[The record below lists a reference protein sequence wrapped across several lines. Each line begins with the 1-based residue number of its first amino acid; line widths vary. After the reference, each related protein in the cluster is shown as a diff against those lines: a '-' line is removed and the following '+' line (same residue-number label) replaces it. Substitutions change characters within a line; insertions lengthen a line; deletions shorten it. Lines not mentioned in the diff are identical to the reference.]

1 MNSLPPNQPAA
12 TANYGIA
19 SLYCGDLDP
28 DITEANLYDKFSQ
41 AGPVASIRV
50 CRDVVTKR
58 SLGYAY
64 INFQQAHDA
73 ERALDTMNYEL
84 IKGRP
89 MRLMWSQRDPA
100 LRKSGVGNV
109 FIKNLD
115 KSIDNKSLYDTF
127 SVFGNILSCK
137 VASDERAMSKGYGFV
152 HFETQD
158 AADQAIQ
165 KVNGML
171 LNDKKVFVGRFMTRK
186 ERMETLGHPATR
198 FTNIYVKNF
207 LDAQISD
214 EEFEALFTPYGKIVS
229 CVIMKDENGKSRGFG
244 FVSFET
250 HEDSKKACEGL
261 NQTEVKGCK
270 LYVARAQKKNERQ
283 AELREK
289 YEKLK
294 MERLNRY
301 QQGVNLYV
309 KNLDDNID
317 DERLNEEF
325 SVYGNITSAKV
336 MVDEKGNTKGFGF
349 VCFSSPD
356 EATKAVTEMNGRII
370 VSKPLFVALAQRKEE
385 RKQQLQA
392 QHSIRTQGVPRGF
405 IGPHPGYP
413 GVTNMIGPNY
423 LMPVGQPRGFMAT
436 NQVARPRWAQQQQPQ
451 GQVRQQPGGWPMQ
464 VGPVQVQPRMQ
475 NAGQPNQ
482 RPQSNMQ
489 QGQQMTNG
497 RQQQQQGG
505 RYAQNTVRNPIMP
518 MVDPMNINDQI
529 STAKLAAASPQYQKQ
544 MLGERLYPIIQ
555 NTQPDLAGKI
565 TGMLLEMENRE
576 ILHMLED
583 KTSLDGK
590 VKEAVAVLQAHQQKL
605 ADQQKI
611 TN

>member
-1 MNSLPPNQPAA
+1 MNSLPNQP
-12 TANYGIA
+12 TTGNYGIA

-64 INFQQAHDA
+64 INFQQAIDA

-89 MRLMWSQRDPA
+89 MRLMWSQRDPS

-137 VASDERAMSKGYGFV
+137 VATDERNSSKGYGFV
-152 HFETQD
+152 HFETQE

-171 LNDKKVFVGRFMTRK
+171 LNDKKVYVGRFMTRK

-207 LDAQISD
+207 GEANLSE
-214 EEFEALFTPYGKIVS
+214 EEFSQLFEPYGKIVS
-229 CVIMKDENGKSRGFG
+229 CVIMKDDNGKSRGFG
-244 FVSFET
+244 FVSYET
-250 HEDSKKACEGL
+250 HEASKKAVDAL
-261 NQTEVKGCK
+261 NGTEVKNVK

-309 KNLDDNID
+309 KNLDDVID
-317 DERLNEEF
+317 DARLSEEF
-325 SVYGNITSAKV
+325 SVYGNITSAKI

-385 RKQQLQA
+385 RKQHLAA
-392 QHSIRTQGVPRGF
+392 QHAVRTQGMHRSF
-405 IGPHPGYP
+405 MGPAYSG
-413 GVTNMIGPNY
+413 MIPTNY
-423 LMPVGQPRGFMAT
+423 LMPVAQPRPFMTA
-436 NQVARPRWAQQQQPQ
+436 NQVPRPRWQQTQQ
-451 GQVRQQPGGWPMQ
+451 GQMRQQPSGWAMQ
-464 VGPVQVQPRMQ
+464 VPSVVQVQPRMQ
-475 NAGQPNQ
+475 NPQVQGQ
-482 RPQSNMQ
+482 RPQSNMAP
-489 QGQQMTNG
+489 
-497 RQQQQQGG
+497 QQQQSQAMANGSQQRG
-505 RYAQNTVRNPIMP
+505 RYPQNTVRNPML
-518 MVDPMNINDQI
+518 PMNEMLMNTEPLNAQI
-529 STAKLAAASPQYQKQ
+529 LSQARPEEAKQ
-544 MLGERLYPIIQ
+544 MLGEKLYPIIQ
-555 NTQPDLAGKI
+555 SVQPELAGKI
-565 TGMLLEMENRE
+565 TGMLLEMENSE
-576 ILHMLED
+576 ILHMLEES
-583 KTSLDGK
+583 TSLNSK
-590 VKEAVAVLQAHQQKL
+590 VNEAVAVLQAHQQKL
-605 ADQQKI
+605 AQDQKVPK
-611 TN
+611 

>member
-1 MNSLPPNQPAA
+1 MNSLPNQP
-12 TANYGIA
+12 TTGNYGIA

-64 INFQQAHDA
+64 INFQHAADA

-89 MRLMWSQRDPA
+89 MRLMWSQRDPS

-137 VASDERAMSKGYGFV
+137 VATDERNSSKGYGFV
-152 HFETQD
+152 HFETQE

-171 LNDKKVFVGRFMTRK
+171 LNDKKVYVGRFMTRK

-207 LDAQISD
+207 GDAPISE
-214 EEFEALFTPYGKIVS
+214 EEFRKAFEPYGKIVS
-229 CVIMKDENGKSRGFG
+229 CVIMKDDKGNSRGFG
-244 FVSFET
+244 FVSYET
-250 HEDSKKACEGL
+250 HESSKQACDAL
-261 NQTEVKGCK
+261 NGTELKGAK

-309 KNLDDNID
+309 KNLDDVID
-317 DERLNEEF
+317 DNRLSEEF
-325 SVYGNITSAKV
+325 SAFGNITSAKI
-336 MVDEKGNTKGFGF
+336 MVDEKGNSKGFGF

-356 EATKAVTEMNGRII
+356 EATKAVTEMTGRII

-385 RKQQLQA
+385 RRQHLQA
-392 QHSIRTQGVPRGF
+392 QHACRTQGMPRGF
-405 IGPHPGYP
+405 IGGPYSG
-413 GVTNMIGPNY
+413 MIPTNY
-423 LMPVGQPRGFMAT
+423 LMPVAQPRPFMAA
-436 NQVARPRWAQQQQPQ
+436 NSVPRPRWQQ
-451 GQVRQQPGGWPMQ
+451 
-464 VGPVQVQPRMQ
+464 
-475 NAGQPNQ
+475 
-482 RPQSNMQ
+482 
-489 QGQQMTNG
+489 
-497 RQQQQQGG
+497 QQQQQGQMRQQPWPVQMQG
-505 RYAQNTVRNPIMP
+505 VAGVVPVQPRLATPQVARPPTSGQQQMPDRHAGHSNGLQRGMQGTVRNPMVP
-518 MVDPMNINDQI
+518 MTEMMMSAEPLNAQAL
-529 STAKLAAASPQYQKQ
+529 SQASSADQKQ

-555 NTQPDLAGKI
+555 NTHPDMAGKI
-565 TGMLLEMENRE
+565 TGMLLEMENSE

-583 KTSLDGK
+583 QGSLGSK
-590 VKEAVAVLQAHQQKL
+590 VSEAVAVLHAHQQKL

-611 TN
+611 AK

>member
-1 MNSLPPNQPAA
+1 MNSLSNQP
-12 TANYGIA
+12 TTGNYGIA

-50 CRDVVTKR
+50 CRDVVSKR

-64 INFQQAHDA
+64 INFQQALDA

-137 VASDERAMSKGYGFV
+137 VAIDERNTSKGYGFV
-152 HFETQD
+152 HFETQE

-207 LDAQISD
+207 GDAMLSD
-214 EEFEALFTPYGKIVS
+214 EEFQQLFEPFGKIVS
-229 CVIMKDENGKSRGFG
+229 CVIMKDDNGKSRGFG

-250 HEDSKKACEGL
+250 HEASKKAVDAL
-261 NQTEVKGCK
+261 NSSEVKNCK

-309 KNLDDNID
+309 KNLDDVID
-317 DERLNEEF
+317 DARLHEEF

-336 MVDEKGNTKGFGF
+336 MVDEKTNTKGFGF

-385 RKQQLQA
+385 RKQHLAA
-392 QHSIRTQGVPRGF
+392 QHAVRTQGMPRGF
-405 IGPHPGYP
+405 IGHAYSG
-413 GVTNMIGPNY
+413 MIPTNY
-423 LMPVGQPRGFMAT
+423 LMPVAQPRPFMTA
-436 NQVARPRWAQQQQPQ
+436 NQVPRPRWAQQQQQ
-451 GQVRQQPGGWPMQ
+451 GQMRQQPGAWPMQ
-464 VGPVQVQPRMQ
+464 AVPSVVQVQPRMQ
-475 NAGQPNQ
+475 GAQNNQ

-489 QGQQMTNG
+489 N
-497 RQQQQQGG
+497 QQQQSMANGAQQRG
-505 RYAQNTVRNPIMP
+505 RYAQTTVRNPIIP
-518 MVDPMNINDQI
+518 MGELMMGKEPLNAQMLSQ
-529 STAKLAAASPQYQKQ
+529 SRPEEQKQ
-544 MLGERLYPIIQ
+544 MLGEQLYPIIQ
-555 NTQPDLAGKI
+555 SLQPELAGKI
-565 TGMLLEMENRE
+565 TGMLLEMENSE

-583 KTSLDGK
+583 SASLNSK
-590 VKEAVAVLQAHQQKL
+590 VSEAVAVLQAHQAKL

-611 TN
+611 AK

>member
-1 MNSLPPNQPAA
+1 MNTLTNQPAS
-12 TANYGIA
+12 ANYGIA

-64 INFQQAHDA
+64 INFQHAADA

-89 MRLMWSQRDPA
+89 MRLMWSQRDPS

-137 VASDERAMSKGYGFV
+137 VATDERNSSKGYGFV
-152 HFETQD
+152 HFETQE

-171 LNDKKVFVGRFMTRK
+171 LNDKKVYVGRFMTRK

-207 LDAQISD
+207 GEANLSE
-214 EEFEALFTPYGKIVS
+214 EEFHQLFEPYGKIVS
-229 CVIMKDENGKSRGFG
+229 CVIMKDDNGKSRGFG
-244 FVSFET
+244 FVSYET
-250 HEDSKKACEGL
+250 HDSSKKAVDAL
-261 NQTEVKGCK
+261 NSSEIKGAK

-309 KNLDDNID
+309 KNLDDVID
-317 DERLNEEF
+317 DARLHEEF
-325 SVYGNITSAKV
+325 SVYGNITSAKI

-385 RKQQLQA
+385 RKQHLAA
-392 QHSIRTQGVPRGF
+392 QHAVRTQGMPRGF
-405 IGPHPGYP
+405 IGTPYSG
-413 GVTNMIGPNY
+413 MIPTNY
-423 LMPVGQPRGFMAT
+423 LMPVAQPRPFMAA
-436 NQVARPRWAQQQQPQ
+436 NQVPRPRWQQTQQ
-451 GQVRQQPGGWPMQ
+451 GQMRQQPGWAMQ
-464 VGPVQVQPRMQ
+464 VPSAVVQVPRMQ
-475 NAGQPNQ
+475 GPQVAQRPQNNMQNQQQPNQ
-482 RPQSNMQ
+482 MSNGSQ
-489 QGQQMTNG
+489 Q
-497 RQQQQQGG
+497 RG
-505 RYAQNTVRNPIMP
+505 RYGQSTVRNPIVP
-518 MVDPMNINDQI
+518 MANEMMMHQEPLSAQMLSQ
-529 STAKLAAASPQYQKQ
+529 ASSAEAKQ
-544 MLGERLYPIIQ
+544 MLGERLYPVIQ
-555 NTQPDLAGKI
+555 NAQPELAGKI
-565 TGMLLEMENRE
+565 TGMLLEMENSE
-576 ILHMLED
+576 ILHMLD
-583 KTSLDGK
+583 DSTSLSSK
-590 VKEAVAVLQAHQQKL
+590 VNEAVAVLQAHQQKL

-611 TN
+611 AK

>member
-1 MNSLPPNQPAA
+1 MNSLPNQP
-12 TANYGIA
+12 TTGNYGIA

-64 INFQQAHDA
+64 INFQQAIDA

-89 MRLMWSQRDPA
+89 MRLMWSQRDPS

-137 VASDERAMSKGYGFV
+137 VATDERNSSKGYGFV
-152 HFETQD
+152 HFETQE

-171 LNDKKVFVGRFMTRK
+171 LNDKKVYVGRFMTRK

-207 LDAQISD
+207 GEANLSE
-214 EEFEALFTPYGKIVS
+214 EEFSQLFEPYGKIVS
-229 CVIMKDENGKSRGFG
+229 CVIMKDDNGKSRGFG
-244 FVSFET
+244 FVSYET
-250 HEDSKKACEGL
+250 HEASKKACDAL
-261 NQTEVKGCK
+261 NGNEVKNVK

-283 AELREK
+283 AELRDK

-309 KNLDDNID
+309 KNLDDVID
-317 DERLNEEF
+317 DARLSEEF
-325 SVYGNITSAKV
+325 SVYGNITSAKI

-385 RKQQLQA
+385 RKQHLAA
-392 QHSIRTQGVPRGF
+392 QHAVRTQGMPRGF
-405 IGPHPGYP
+405 IGPAYSG
-413 GVTNMIGPNY
+413 MIPTNY
-423 LMPVGQPRGFMAT
+423 LMPVAQPRPFMTT
-436 NQVARPRWAQQQQPQ
+436 NQVPRPRWQQQTQGQQMRQQPQ
-451 GQVRQQPGGWPMQ
+451 WAMQ
-464 VGPVQVQPRMQ
+464 VPSVVQVQPRMQ
-475 NAGQPNQ
+475 GPQGAQ

-489 QGQQMTNG
+489 G
-497 RQQQQQGG
+497 QQQGQGQMANGSQQRG
-505 RYAQNTVRNPIMP
+505 RYAQNTVRNPMLP
-518 MVDPMNINDQI
+518 MADMLMNTEPLSAQVL
-529 STAKLAAASPQYQKQ
+529 SQARPEEQKQ
-544 MLGERLYPIIQ
+544 MLGEKLYPIIQ
-555 NTQPDLAGKI
+555 SAQPELAGKI
-565 TGMLLEMENRE
+565 TGMLLEMENSE

-583 KTSLDGK
+583 NTSLNSK
-590 VKEAVAVLQAHQQKL
+590 VNEAVAVLQAHQQKL
-605 ADQQKI
+605 ASGDQKI
-611 TN
+611 TK

>member
-1 MNSLPPNQPAA
+1 MNSLPNQP
-12 TANYGIA
+12 TTGNYGIA

-64 INFQQAHDA
+64 INNQTAMDA

-89 MRLMWSQRDPA
+89 MRLMWSQRDPS

-137 VASDERAMSKGYGFV
+137 VAHDDRNVSKGYGFV

-158 AADQAIQ
+158 SDYSAIQ

-171 LNDKKVFVGRFMTRK
+171 LNDKKVYVGRFMTRK

-207 LDAQISD
+207 GDAQLSD
-214 EEFEALFTPYGKIVS
+214 EEFQQLFEPYGKIVS
-229 CVIMKDENGKSRGFG
+229 CVIMKDEGGKSRGFG
-244 FVSFET
+244 FVSYET
-250 HEDSKKACEGL
+250 QEAAKKAVDAL
-261 NQTEVKGCK
+261 NGSEVKTCK

-309 KNLDDNID
+309 KNLDDVIN
-317 DERLNEEF
+317 DERLHEEF
-325 SVYGNITSAKV
+325 SVYGNITSAKI

-385 RKQQLQA
+385 RKQHLAA
-392 QHSIRTQGVPRGF
+392 QHAVRTQGMPRGF
-405 IGPHPGYP
+405 IGHAHSG
-413 GVTNMIGPNY
+413 MIPTNY
-423 LMPVGQPRGFMAT
+423 LMPVAQPRPFMTT
-436 NQVARPRWAQQQQPQ
+436 NQVPRPRWAQQQQQ
-451 GQVRQQPGGWPMQ
+451 YQMRQQPGGWPMQ
-464 VGPVQVQPRMQ
+464 VPSVVQVQPRMQ
-475 NAGQPNQ
+475 SAQGNQ
-482 RPQSNMQ
+482 RPQSSMQ
-489 QGQQMTNG
+489 N
-497 RQQQQQGG
+497 QQQQSMGNGARQQG
-505 RYAQNTVRNPIMP
+505 RYGSNTVRNPMLP
-518 MVDPMNINDQI
+518 MGELMINQEPMNSNILNN
-529 STAKLAAASPQYQKQ
+529 ANPQEQKQ
-544 MLGERLYPIIQ
+544 MLGEKLYPIIQ
-555 NTQPDLAGKI
+555 AAQPELAGKI
-565 TGMLLEMENRE
+565 TGMLLEMENSE

-583 KTSLDGK
+583 NTSLNNK
-590 VKEAVAVLQAHQQKL
+590 VNEAVAVLQAHQQKL

-611 TN
+611 AK

>member
-1 MNSLPPNQPAA
+1 MNSLPNQP
-12 TANYGIA
+12 TTGNYGIA

-64 INFQQAHDA
+64 INFQQAMDA

-89 MRLMWSQRDPA
+89 MRLMWSQRDPS

-137 VASDERAMSKGYGFV
+137 VAHDDRNISKGYGFV

-158 AADQAIQ
+158 SSDSAIQ

-171 LNDKKVFVGRFMTRK
+171 LNDKKVYVGRFMTRK

-207 LDAQISD
+207 GDANLSD
-214 EEFEALFTPYGKIVS
+214 EEFQQLFEPYGKIVS
-229 CVIMKDENGKSRGFG
+229 CVIMKDDSGKSRGFG
-244 FVSFET
+244 FVSYET
-250 HEDSKKACEGL
+250 HEAAKKAVDAL
-261 NQTEVKGCK
+261 NGSEVKTCK

-309 KNLDDNID
+309 KNLDDVIN
-317 DERLNEEF
+317 DERLHEEF
-325 SVYGNITSAKV
+325 SVYGNITSAKI

-385 RKQQLQA
+385 RKQHLAA
-392 QHSIRTQGVPRGF
+392 QHAVRTQGMPRGF
-405 IGPHPGYP
+405 IGHAYSG
-413 GVTNMIGPNY
+413 MIPTNY
-423 LMPVGQPRGFMAT
+423 LMPVAQPRPFMTT
-436 NQVARPRWAQQQQPQ
+436 NQVPRPRWAQQQQQ
-451 GQVRQQPGGWPMQ
+451 GQMRQQPGAWPMQ
-464 VGPVQVQPRMQ
+464 VPSVVQVQPRMQ
-475 NAGQPNQ
+475 SAQGNQ
-482 RPQSNMQ
+482 RPQSSMQ
-489 QGQQMTNG
+489 N
-497 RQQQQQGG
+497 QQQQSMGNGARQQG
-505 RYAQNTVRNPIMP
+505 RYGSNTVRNPMLP
-518 MVDPMNINDQI
+518 MTELMINQEPLSSNILNN
-529 STAKLAAASPQYQKQ
+529 ANPQEQKQ
-544 MLGERLYPIIQ
+544 MLGEKLYPIIQ
-555 NTQPDLAGKI
+555 AAQPELAGKI
-565 TGMLLEMENRE
+565 TGMLLEMENSE

-583 KTSLDGK
+583 STSLNSK
-590 VKEAVAVLQAHQQKL
+590 VNEAVAVLQAHQQKL

-611 TN
+611 AK

>member
-1 MNSLPPNQPAA
+1 MNSLPNQP
-12 TANYGIA
+12 TTGNYGIA

-64 INFQQAHDA
+64 INFQQAIDA

-89 MRLMWSQRDPA
+89 MRLMWSQRDPS

-137 VASDERAMSKGYGFV
+137 VATDERNSSKGYGFV
-152 HFETQD
+152 HFETQE

-171 LNDKKVFVGRFMTRK
+171 LNDKKVYVGRFMTRK

-207 LDAQISD
+207 GEANLSE
-214 EEFEALFTPYGKIVS
+214 EEFQQLFEPYGKIVS
-229 CVIMKDENGKSRGFG
+229 CVIMKDDNGKSRGFG
-244 FVSFET
+244 FVSYET
-250 HEDSKKACEGL
+250 HEASKKACDAL
-261 NQTEVKGCK
+261 NGMEVKNVK

-283 AELREK
+283 AELRDK

-309 KNLDDNID
+309 KNLDDVID
-317 DERLNEEF
+317 DAKLSEEF
-325 SVYGNITSAKV
+325 SVYGNITSAKI

-385 RKQQLQA
+385 RKQHLAA
-392 QHSIRTQGVPRGF
+392 QHAVRTQGMPRGF
-405 IGPHPGYP
+405 IGPAYSGMS
-413 GVTNMIGPNY
+413 GMIPTNY
-423 LMPVGQPRGFMAT
+423 LMPVAQPRPFMAT
-436 NQVARPRWAQQQQPQ
+436 NQVPRPRWQQQTQGQQMRQQPQ
-451 GQVRQQPGGWPMQ
+451 WAMQ
-464 VGPVQVQPRMQ
+464 VPSVVQVQPRMQ
-475 NAGQPNQ
+475 GPQTGQ
-482 RPQSNMQ
+482 RPQGNM
-489 QGQQMTNG
+489 QGQQQQSAQMANG
-497 RQQQQQGG
+497 SRQQG
-505 RYAQNTVRNPIMP
+505 RYAQNTVRNPMLP
-518 MVDPMNINDQI
+518 MADMLINQEPLN
-529 STAKLAAASPQYQKQ
+529 SQVLAQARPEEQKQ
-544 MLGERLYPIIQ
+544 MLGEKLYPIIQ
-555 NTQPDLAGKI
+555 AAQPELAGKI
-565 TGMLLEMENRE
+565 TGMLLEMENSE

-583 KTSLDGK
+583 NSSLNSK
-590 VKEAVAVLQAHQQKL
+590 VNEAVAVLQAHQQKL
-605 ADQQKI
+605 AQDQKI
-611 TN
+611 AK

>member
-1 MNSLPPNQPAA
+1 MNTLTNQPAS
-12 TANYGIA
+12 TNYGIA

-64 INFQQAHDA
+64 INFQHAADA

-89 MRLMWSQRDPA
+89 MRLMWSQRDPS

-137 VASDERAMSKGYGFV
+137 VATDERCSSKGYGFV
-152 HFETQD
+152 HFETQE

-207 LDAQISD
+207 GEANLSE
-214 EEFEALFTPYGKIVS
+214 EEFEALFEPYGKIVS
-229 CVIMKDENGKSRGFG
+229 CVIMKDDSGKSRGFG
-244 FVSFET
+244 FVSYET
-250 HEDSKKACEGL
+250 HESSKKACDAL
-261 NQTEVKGCK
+261 NATEIKGAK

-309 KNLDDNID
+309 KNLDDVID
-317 DERLNEEF
+317 DARLNEEF
-325 SVYGNITSAKV
+325 SVYGNITSAKI

-385 RKQQLQA
+385 RKQHLAA
-392 QHSIRTQGVPRGF
+392 QHAVRTQGMPRGF
-405 IGPHPGYP
+405 ISNPYSG
-413 GVTNMIGPNY
+413 MIPTNY
-423 LMPVGQPRGFMAT
+423 LMPVAQPRPFMAT
-436 NQVARPRWAQQQQPQ
+436 NQVPRPRWQQAQQ
-451 GQVRQQPGGWPMQ
+451 GQMRQQPGGWAMQ
-464 VGPVQVQPRMQ
+464 VPSAVVQVPRMQ
-475 NAGQPNQ
+475 TPQVAQ

-489 QGQQMTNG
+489 N
-497 RQQQQQGG
+497 QQQQNQMNGSQQRG
-505 RYAQNTVRNPIMP
+505 RYGQSTVRNP
-518 MVDPMNINDQI
+518 VVPMNNDMMMNPEPL
-529 STAKLAAASPQYQKQ
+529 SAQ
-544 MLGERLYPIIQ
+544 MLSQAGPGEAKQLLGEKLYPIIQ
-555 NTQPDLAGKI
+555 AAQPDLAGKI
-565 TGMLLEMENRE
+565 TGMLLEMENSE
-576 ILHMLED
+576 ILHMLD
-583 KTSLDGK
+583 DDRSLNSK
-590 VKEAVAVLQAHQQKL
+590 VNEAVAVLQAHQQKL

-611 TN
+611 AK